1 LGVFSQSRDGR
12 FALAGLGTWLL
23 TDKQGSLRGSAI
35 AGGEQ
40 RFVAYGS
47 LLRAVETGESVDR
60 LYSRFDD
67 CFDVEIA
74 WSTRRAA
81 HSIVSAY
88 DFSSFHT
95 VADIGGGHG
104 ALIAALLNDCP
115 SLSGV
120 LFDRPQVISGAR
132 SYLENAGVAARC
144 RIIGG
149 DFFDS
154 IQCSADALILKNI
167 IHNWDDER
175 STAILRNCAKTLG
188 KGGKVLLV
196 ERILPA
202 QVEDDF
208 DAIWMDL
215 SMLAYSRGRERT
227 ESEYRNLL
235 ASAGFEFTRAIPTW
249 SQLWVIEGQVRDG
262 IRGLN

>member
-1 LGVFSQSRDGR
+1 
-12 FALAGLGTWLL
+12 
-23 TDKQGSLRGSAI
+23 
-35 AGGEQ
+35 
-40 RFVAYGS
+40 
-47 LLRAVETGESVDR
+47 
-60 LYSRFDD
+60 
-67 CFDVEIA
+67 
-74 WSTRRAA
+74 
-81 HSIVSAY
+81 
-88 DFSSFHT
+88 
-95 VADIGGGHG
+95 
-104 ALIAALLNDCP
+104 
-115 SLSGV
+115 
-120 LFDRPQVISGAR
+120 
-132 SYLENAGVAARC
+132 LENAGVAARC